1 MADKKPKNQIES
13 FLTSDL
19 VVENQVNQIPE
30 GFEIVKKYPL
40 HPPFSYVNILYNEEK
55 SMYIYFVD
63 ELKLNKDEA
72 ETYKKL
78 YRLLEESLESI
89 DESKINSTFDEQ
101 LKEVIKSNEKMFLN
115 SSSVSLE
122 KVKYYLK
129 RDIDG
134 FGIIDALMH
143 DVNIEDVSCSGPNTP
158 IYIWHRN
165 YDSIPTNIAYPTHDI
180 LNSFIS
186 RIVFR
191 AGKHISTAFPITDLA
206 LKGNHRISVL
216 YQKEVTPKGTSF
228 TIRKFKEDP
237 YTVVDLIKFGTI
249 SYSIA
254 AYLWML
260 VEAKISFIIIGP
272 TGSGKT
278 TILNAITGLVNPD
291 YKIFSVE
298 DVSEININHDNWFSL
313 ISRSGFGQ
321 SQEGEIGLY
330 DLIKAGVRHR
340 PDYIIVGEI
349 RGSEA
354 YVMFQAM
361 ATGHGG
367 LCTMHADSL
376 ESAIKRLQQ
385 KPMDIPPA
393 YVSLMNVAIV
403 VKRVKENATGQS
415 ARRTTT
421 IDEIETASKF
431 NHTFTWNPKS
441 DHFDENLTDS
451 HLLKKLSET
460 TGQDFPEI
468 LKEHKKRM
476 SILKWMLQ
484 NDIRDYKKVSET
496 IGKYYRDPQS
506 FLDKIEMGQ

>member
-19 VVENQVNQIPE
+19 VVENQVNPIPE
-30 GFEIVKKYPL
+30 GFTIIKKYPL

-55 SMYIYFVD
+55 SMYIYHVD
-63 ELKLNKDEA
+63 ELKLNKEEI

-78 YRLLEESLESI
+78 YRFLEESLESV
-89 DESKINSTFDEQ
+89 DESKVNSTFDEQ
-101 LKEVIKSNEKMFLN
+101 LKEVIQSNEKIFLN

-165 YDSIPTNIAYPTHDI
+165 YDSIPTNIEYPSHDT

-191 AGKHISTAFPITDLA
+191 PGKHISTAFPITDLA

-249 SYSIA
+249 SASIA

-260 VEAKISFIIIGP
+260 VE
-272 TGSGKT
+272 
-278 TILNAITGLVNPD
+278 
-291 YKIFSVE
+291 
-298 DVSEININHDNWFSL
+298 
-313 ISRSGFGQ
+313 
-321 SQEGEIGLY
+321 
-330 DLIKAGVRHR
+330 
-340 PDYIIVGEI
+340 
-349 RGSEA
+349 
-354 YVMFQAM
+354 
-361 ATGHGG
+361 
-367 LCTMHADSL
+367 
-376 ESAIKRLQQ
+376 
-385 KPMDIPPA
+385 
-393 YVSLMNVAIV
+393 
-403 VKRVKENATGQS
+403 
-415 ARRTTT
+415 
-421 IDEIETASKF
+421 SK
-431 NHTFTWNPKS
+431 
-441 DHFDENLTDS
+441 
-451 HLLKKLSET
+451 
-460 TGQDFPEI
+460 
-468 LKEHKKRM
+468 
-476 SILKWMLQ
+476 
-484 NDIRDYKKVSET
+484 V
-496 IGKYYRDPQS
+496 
-506 FLDKIEMGQ
+506 

>member
-1 MADKKPKNQIES
+1 MTDKKPKNQIES
-13 FLTSDL
+13 FLTSSL
-19 VVENQVNQIPE
+19 VVEGQVNKIPE
-30 GFEIVKKYPL
+30 GFEIIKKYPL
-40 HPPFSYVNILYNEEK
+40 HPPFSYVNILHNEEK
-55 SMYIYFVD
+55 SSYIYYVD
-63 ELKLNKDEA
+63 ELKLNRE
-72 ETYKKL
+72 EVEIYKKL
-78 YRLLEESLESI
+78 YHLLEESLETV
-89 DESKINSTFDEQ
+89 DESKLNSTFDEQ
-101 LKEVIKSNEKMFLN
+101 LKTVIKSNEKMFLN
-115 SSSVSLE
+115 HSSVSLE

-165 YDSIPTNIAYPTHDI
+165 YDSISTNVEYPSHEN
-180 LNSFIS
+180 LNSFVS

-206 LKGNHRISVL
+206 LKGNHRISIL

-249 SYSIA
+249 SASIA

-278 TILNAITGLVNPD
+278 TVLNAITGLVNPD

-321 SQEGEIGLY
+321 TQEGEIGLY

-393 YVSLMNVAIV
+393 
-403 VKRVKENATGQS
+403 
-415 ARRTTT
+415 
-421 IDEIETASKF
+421 
-431 NHTFTWNPKS
+431 
-441 DHFDENLTDS
+441 
-451 HLLKKLSET
+451 
-460 TGQDFPEI
+460 
-468 LKEHKKRM
+468 
-476 SILKWMLQ
+476 
-484 NDIRDYKKVSET
+484 
-496 IGKYYRDPQS
+496 
-506 FLDKIEMGQ
+506 